1 MDNTALQEWSVPED
15 VLRTFLSVGNS
26 STLVNSLE
34 NLIQVCRTADGRAG
48 LASKDIL
55 PSVIQL
61 VQSFPYPSGCHLLT
75 LCLKLLRNLCAG
87 EIANQDS
94 FIERNGVAII
104 LNVLNS
110 ASLSSEPDTGIVQ
123 MGLQV
128 LANVSLAG
136 QRHRCA
142 IWQRLFPKEFV
153 AIVRVQSRETCDPLC
168 MVIYASCN
176 GSPELFAQLCGHRGI
191 TILKKIVKTTAGN
204 FSLFSKLGFFGAT
217 ENGED
222 TEFREDVFST
232 EQAFFLRNIS
242 DILNERLQEITVPSD
257 FVLCVFGIFKKS
269 VGILNYAAK
278 GKSGLPTCSI
288 MIDVL
293 GFSLTILRDVCAQ
306 KFVRGSNE
314 DLGDAVDVLLSHGLI
329 EFLLCLIRDLEPTS
343 PSSLKPCP
351 YKGFRRDIVAVI
363 GNCTYKRKLV
373 QDEIRQ
379 KDGILL
385 LLEWGIWCVRNLF
398 EGNEENE
405 RLVAELEIQ
414 RAVDTPEIAQFG
426 LRVEVNPETRRPK
439 LVNIP

>member
-61 VQSFPYPSGCHLLT
+61 VQSLPYPSGCHLLT
-75 LCLKLLRNLCAG
+75 LCLKLLRYLCAG

-110 ASLSSEPDTGIVQ
+110 ASLSSEPDTGI
-123 MGLQV
+123 
-128 LANVSLAG
+128 
-136 QRHRCA
+136 
-142 IWQRLFPKEFV
+142 RLFPKEFV
-153 AIVRVQSRETCDPLC
+153 AIVRVQSRETSDPLC
-168 MVIYASCN
+168 MVIYACCN
-176 GSPELFAQLCGHRGI
+176 GSPELFAQLCGDRGI
-191 TILKKIVKTTAGN
+191 TILKKIVKTTAA
-204 FSLFSKLGFFGAT
+204 GFFGAT

-306 KFVRGSNE
+306 KFVRGPNE

-343 PSSLKPCP
+343 VMRKAIKQGEDQDGPKPSSLKPCP
-351 YKGFRRDIVAVI
+351 YKGFRRDIVAC
-363 GNCTYKRKLV
+363 GLDDDNPYLR
-373 QDEIRQ
+373 
-379 KDGILL
+379 
-385 LLEWGIWCVRNLF
+385 EWGIWCVRNLF

-405 RLVAELEIQ
+405 RVVAELEIQ

>member
-61 VQSFPYPSGCHLLT
+61 VQSLPYPSGCHLLT

-94 FIERNGVAII
+94 FIERNGVSII

-110 ASLSSEPDTGIVQ
+110 ASLSSEPDTGI
-123 MGLQV
+123 
-128 LANVSLAG
+128 
-136 QRHRCA
+136 
-142 IWQRLFPKEFV
+142 RLFPKEFA
-153 AIVRVQSRETCDPLC
+153 AIVRVQSRETSDPLC
-168 MVIYASCN
+168 MVIYACCN
-176 GSPELFAQLCGHRGI
+176 GSPELFAQLCGDRGI
-191 TILKKIVKTTAGN
+191 TILKKIVKTTAA
-204 FSLFSKLGFFGAT
+204 GFFGAT

-232 EQAFFLRNIS
+232 KKQAFFLRNIY

-343 PSSLKPCP
+343 VMRKAIKQGEDQDGPKPSSLKPCP
-351 YKGFRRDIVAVI
+351 YKGFRRDIVAC
-363 GNCTYKRKLV
+363 GLDDDNPYLR
-373 QDEIRQ
+373 
-379 KDGILL
+379 
-385 LLEWGIWCVRNLF
+385 EWAIWCVRNLF

-405 RLVAELEIQ
+405 RVVAELEIQ

>member
-61 VQSFPYPSGCHLLT
+61 VQSLPYPSGCHLLT

-94 FIERNGVAII
+94 FIERNGVSII

-110 ASLSSEPDTGIVQ
+110 ASLSSEPDTVI
-123 MGLQV
+123 
-128 LANVSLAG
+128 
-136 QRHRCA
+136 
-142 IWQRLFPKEFV
+142 RLFPKEFA
-153 AIVRVQSRETCDPLC
+153 AIVRVQSRETSDPLC
-168 MVIYASCN
+168 MVVYACCN
-176 GSPELFAQLCGHRGI
+176 GSPELFAQLCGDRGI
-191 TILKKIVKTTAGN
+191 TILKKIVKTTAA
-204 FSLFSKLGFFGAT
+204 GFFGAT

-232 EQAFFLRNIS
+232 EQAFFLRNIY

-343 PSSLKPCP
+343 VMRKAIKQGEDQDGPKPSSLKPCP
-351 YKGFRRDIVAVI
+351 YKGFRRDIVAC
-363 GNCTYKRKLV
+363 GLDDDNPYLR
-373 QDEIRQ
+373 E
-379 KDGILL
+379 G
-385 LLEWGIWCVRNLF
+385 GIWCVRNLF

-405 RLVAELEIQ
+405 RVVAELEIQ

>member
-61 VQSFPYPSGCHLLT
+61 VQSLPYPSGCHLLT

-128 LANVSLAG
+128 LANVSWLDNG
-136 QRHRCA
+136 
-142 IWQRLFPKEFV
+142 
-153 AIVRVQSRETCDPLC
+153 IVRVQSRETSDPLC
-168 MVIYASCN
+168 MVIYACCN
-176 GSPELFAQLCGHRGI
+176 GSPELLAQLCGDRGI
-191 TILKKIVKTTAGN
+191 TILKKIVKTTAA
-204 FSLFSKLGFFGAT
+204 GFFGAT

-232 EQAFFLRNIS
+232 EQAFFLRNIY

-343 PSSLKPCP
+343 VMRKAIKQGEDQDGPKPSSLKPCP

-363 GNCTYKRKLV
+363 GNCTYKRKLCGL
-373 QDEIRQ
+373 DDDNPYLRE
-379 KDGILL
+379 G
-385 LLEWGIWCVRNLF
+385 GIWCVRNLF

-405 RLVAELEIQ
+405 RVVAELEIQ